1 VAIVGTRQATRP
13 ARRFACR
20 LAVELSSA
28 GVAILS
34 GGALGIDTEAHLGAL
49 RAGGPTVVVAP
60 AGFERPYPPENA
72 LLFQSILQAGGAY
85 LSARA
90 PTEAADFGAFFRRN
104 AVLAALA
111 HAVVVVEAPVRSGA
125 RNAAQ
130 HARQLGRP
138 LLVVPAAPWNVRG
151 RGCIVELRLGAR
163 VLASFRDVLG
173 ALAEQRLHP
182 IPLGKATE
190 QPLLV
195 RRRRRETVRPS
206 LPRAVVP
213 YGDADDARELR
224 AVMAAV
230 RAGATGTDE
239 LAVSLGMPARAVQ
252 RSVLMLT
259 LRGEVMMDA
268 TGQIRLVE
276 RR

>member
-1 VAIVGTRQATRP
+1 VAIVGTRQATRA
-13 ARRFACR
+13 ARKFARR

-72 LLFQSILQAGGAY
+72 PLFRSILQAGGAY

-104 AVLAALA
+104 AVMAALA

-138 LLVVPAAPWNVRG
+138 LLVVPAAPWNVCG

-182 IPLGKATE
+182 IPLGTRRADMVAG

-195 RRRRRETVRPS
+195 RRRRRM
-206 LPRAVVP
+206 PRAVAP
-213 YGDADDARELR
+213 FGDGDDARELR

-239 LAVSLGMPARAVQ
+239 LSASLGMPARVVQ

-268 TGQIRLVE
+268 AGQIRLVE

>member
-1 VAIVGTRQATRP
+1 
-13 ARRFACR
+13 
-20 LAVELSSA
+20 
-28 GVAILS
+28 
-34 GGALGIDTEAHLGAL
+34 
-49 RAGGPTVVVAP
+49 VVVAP
-60 AGFERPYPPENA
+60 AGFERPFPPENA
-72 LLFQSILQAGGAY
+72 PLFQRIVQAGGAY

-90 PTEAADFGAFFRRN
+90 PTDAADFGAFFRRN
-104 AVLAALA
+104 AVLVALA

-163 VLASFRDVLG
+163 VLSSFRDVLS

-182 IPLGKATE
+182 IPLGNRRAEMATE
-190 QPLLV
+190 HPLLV
-195 RRRRRETVRPS
+195 RRLRLRGTARPG
-206 LPRAVVP
+206 LPGAVAP
-213 YGDADDARELR
+213 FGDADDARELR

-239 LAVSLGMPARAVQ
+239 LSASLGLPARAVQ
-252 RSVLMLT
+252 RAILMLT

-276 RR
+276 RG